1 MKTLIVGG
9 TSTLGL
15 ALKPALAEFS
25 EVATAGRKDCDFVL
39 DLGDPVERISMPPNV
54 DTVVHAGA
62 NFGGLDISEILA
74 AENINVLGTLKL
86 CHAAAEGGVKHF
98 VFISSIFSCMKA
110 ESALFSV
117 YALSKKHAE
126 EAARFYCNRHSLA
139 LTILRPSQIYG
150 NDDSYRTHQP
160 FFYSIIDKA
169 SRGEDITLYG
179 ANDARRNYIH
189 IDDLVK
195 VIACVVKERIEGV
208 YACMHPQDIS
218 FTQIARAAFNAFNSH
233 AQIRFLKDQEDI
245 PDNVFK
251 QDDSLYQKIGFYP
264 QISIEEGMRQIAQH
278 RIEQT

>member
-1 MKTLIVGG
+1 MRTLIVGG
-9 TSTLGL
+9 TSTLGR

-39 DLGDPVERISMPPNV
+39 DLGDPVERIAVPPNV
-54 DTVVHAGA
+54 DTVVHTAA
-62 NFGGLDISEILA
+62 NFGGTDISEILA

-98 VFISSIFSCMKA
+98 VFISSIFSSMNG
-110 ESALFSV
+110 ESALYSA

-126 EAARFYCNRHSLA
+126 EAARFYCDRHSLP

-150 NDDSYRTHQP
+150 NDDSYRAHQP

-169 SRGEDITLYG
+169 SRGEDVTLHG

-189 IDDLVK
+189 INDLVK
-195 VIACVVKERIEGV
+195 IIACVVKERIEGA
-208 YACMHPQDIS
+208 YACMHPQDTS
-218 FTQIARAAFNAFNSH
+218 YTQIARAAFSAFNNH
-233 AQIRFLKDQEDI
+233 AQIRFLRDRENI

-251 QDDSLYQKIGFYP
+251 QDDTLYQKIGFYP

-278 RIEQT
+278 RAAHT